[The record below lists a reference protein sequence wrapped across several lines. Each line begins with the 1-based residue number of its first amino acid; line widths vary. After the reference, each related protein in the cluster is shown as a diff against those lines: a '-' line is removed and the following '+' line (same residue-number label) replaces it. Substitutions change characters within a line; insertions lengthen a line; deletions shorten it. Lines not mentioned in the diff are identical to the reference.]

1 MILSVRDFTMTN
13 RHVGVRIA
21 RHLQTAEHAV
31 DKAMVETTAL
41 IQAMIEGRAEAG
53 FAADVGQPA
62 LVRMVR
68 GLSQLANARGAVV
81 EGHEALASVAA
92 AQGVVWRMEGPFE
105 EKTKLAVVGS
115 MDAA

>member
-1 MILSVRDFTMTN
+1 MNN

-21 RHLQTAEHAV
+21 RRLQTTEHAV

-41 IQAMIEGRAEAG
+41 IQAMIEGRTEAG

-62 LVRMVR
+62 LITMVR
-68 GLSQLANARGAVV
+68 GLSQLADARGAVV

-92 AQGVVWRMEGPFE
+92 AQGMGWRMEGPFE
-105 EKTKLAVVGS
+105 EKTKPAVAGMV
-115 MDAA
+115 DAA